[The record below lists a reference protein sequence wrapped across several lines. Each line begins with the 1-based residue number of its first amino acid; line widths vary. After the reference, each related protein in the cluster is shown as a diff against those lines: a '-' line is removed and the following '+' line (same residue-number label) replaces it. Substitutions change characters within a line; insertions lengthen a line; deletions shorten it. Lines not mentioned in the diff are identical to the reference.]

1 MKPSRS
7 PQVEATTKLGF
18 TLGKTTRVREIMD
31 EIKMNA
37 HQREMILQQPL
48 NPCCLDFPKPK
59 TPPCQFAL
67 GPS

>member
-31 EIKMNA
+31 GIKMNA

-48 NPCCLDFPKPK
+48 NP
-59 TPPCQFAL
+59 
-67 GPS
+67 